1 MLTLKVS
8 FILNPQDQYTQTVVG
23 FKAERLVKPTPKDVP
38 DQDIAAET
46 LFEKFIQEGRE
57 RFEEVKE
64 EKRGKTG
71 GETQR

>member
-1 MLTLKVS
+1 
-8 FILNPQDQYTQTVVG
+8 VG
-23 FKAERLVKPTPKDVP
+23 FKAERLVKPTSKEGP

-46 LFEKFIQEGRE
+46 LFEKFIQEDRE